1 MNFVI
6 PYEIFVKG
14 NLEWSDPV
22 PVRIF
27 SRNPLP
33 EATLNT
39 IKEMR
44 LIDAQNYCQKVLKV
58 VITVGH
64 LK

>member
-1 MNFVI
+1 MV
-6 PYEIFVKG
+6 PYEIYVKG

-22 PVRIF
+22 PVRIL
-27 SRNPLP
+27 SRTPLS
-33 EATLNT
+33 ESTLNA

-44 LIDAQNYCQKVLKV
+44 LIDAQTYCQKILKV
-58 VITVGH
+58 IIAVGH